1 MACSGRKELWGSD
14 FEINKGQA
22 AFFFERRET
31 AKSLPCALM
40 DETQKGH
47 LTFPRETN
55 LSALWTRQLM
65 CLETNY
71 IFFFPSFEQ
80 VPGGFYFET
89 FACLERPRQD
99 GSTACAVPLHAQC
112 PPRRGP
118 APASSLSKTYLRSR
132 ATLNATFSMI
142 SPVSPS
148 LIHHCVISESF
159 L

>member
-1 MACSGRKELWGSD
+1 MRKKDIWFTMACRGRKELWGSD

-31 AKSLPCALM
+31 AKSSPCALM

-71 IFFFPSFEQ
+71 IFFFLHLNRFQ
-80 VPGGFYFET
+80 G
-89 FACLERPRQD
+89 A
-99 GSTACAVPLHAQC
+99 STLKPLPAWSGLV
-112 PPRRGP
+112 RTEALP
-118 APASSLSKTYLRSR
+118 APYLCTPSALHGEDLLPLPLCLKPTYALGP
-132 ATLNATFSMI
+132 L
-142 SPVSPS
+142 
-148 LIHHCVISESF
+148 
-159 L
+159 